1 METLIMKNFLRYFL
15 FSLITITAVI
25 AQDKSSSNIKQ
36 SFSGKFGFYIPD
48 ERLNNGL
55 LFGVDGITEFV
66 NYNFLLSGAIDL
78 YYKKTIDLFDE
89 PKPRIQDQSIILIPL
104 HINIGYKLLDIT
116 DADTRGYAG
125 LGAGYY
131 LYFYNITYQSESGGI
146 IGNLITR
153 DENKNSGNF
162 VFTLFG
168 RILIGKI
175 FIEPR
180 LYFATAEKENIEEHR
195 LIIDPS
201 GFAITLGFQY

>member
-1 METLIMKNFLRYFL
+1 MQKKWRVIVFLL
-15 FSLITITAVI
+15 VSAATII
-25 AQDKSSSNIKQ
+25 AQESGSGIKQ

-55 LFGVDGITEFV
+55 LFGVDGITEFI

-78 YYKKTIDLFDE
+78 YYKKTIDLFDN
-89 PKPRIQDQSIILIPL
+89 PKPVIQDQSIVLIPL
-104 HINIGYKLLDIT
+104 HANIGYKLADIT
-116 DADTRGYAG
+116 DADTRIYGG

-131 LYFYNITYQSESGGI
+131 LYFYDINYLSESGGI
-146 IGNLITR
+146 IGNFVPR
-153 DENKNSGNF
+153 NASKNSGNF

-168 RILIGKI
+168 RFLIGKI

-180 LYFATAEKENIEEHR
+180 MYFANSSKENIEDHR